1 MLFFTLIVHQMLW
14 IQGGRLDSLSGCEVI
29 PVEYADIRHVKSS
42 FKKLLRAC
50 VASVAY
56 TDVDKALLTTVQ
68 ESDWLTQLQVHKL

>member
-1 MLFFTLIVHQMLW
+1 MLS